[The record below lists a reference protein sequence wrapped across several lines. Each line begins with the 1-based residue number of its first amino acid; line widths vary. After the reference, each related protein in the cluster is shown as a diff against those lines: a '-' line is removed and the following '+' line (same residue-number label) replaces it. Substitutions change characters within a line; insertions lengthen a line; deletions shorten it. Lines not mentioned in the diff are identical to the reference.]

1 MPGIAAKRLATV
13 TSFLIAG
20 IFTLDNTASAMPAF
34 ARDYGV
40 SCNVC
45 HAAYPRLNDFGERF
59 AGEMNFRLANWRDHT
74 VQTGDE
80 TLALAKALPLAARMQ
95 GFVQARDAE
104 SVDPVSGEVAADSS
118 LDFQAPYLLKLLS
131 SAPLTDNIS
140 YYFYMIFAEKGANTE
155 VIVEDAWFSYDD
167 LFNSGV
173 GLQLGQFQLSD
184 LMFPREVRMTFQDF
198 MAYRFAGITY
208 DRGVLFGRGF
218 GPVDVSLGL
227 VNGNGITQNYNVTS
241 PGYRRP
247 DHLFDN
253 DTGKSIFG
261 RIGTTMGPAS
271 VGLFGMAGEQRNATG
286 PAGLD
291 TGDRDTDKTVIG
303 VDASGRISD
312 GWYWFGQILWNSWD
326 GFLDPAID
334 YQWTAGFAGV
344 DYVHSDKWVFSALV
358 NVSDAGDLADTDT
371 IYEGIDMQTLTF
383 AASYY
388 FMRNVNPRRRG
399 AKRPVLHR
407 PPEQGELLPRRYRRG
422 FLNKIIGLQA
432 GNFGISPAA

>member
-1 MPGIAAKRLATV
+1 MPGKDVTRLV
-13 TSFLIAG
+13 TFASLLTTGFFL
-20 IFTLDNTASAMPAF
+20 LCETADAMPAF
-34 ARDYGV
+34 AREYGV

-45 HAAYPRLNDFGERF
+45 HAAYPRLNDFGGRF
-59 AGEMNFRLANWRDHT
+59 AGDMNLRMANWRDHT

-95 GFVQARDAE
+95 AFVQARDSE
-104 SVDPVSGEVAADSS
+104 SIDPVSGEVAADSS

-131 SAPLTDNIS
+131 GAPLTDNIS

-173 GLQLGQFQLSD
+173 GLQLGQFQVSD
-184 LMFPREVRMTFQDF
+184 LMFPREIRLTFQDF

-218 GPVDVSLGL
+218 GSFDVSLGL

-261 RIGTTMGPAS
+261 RVGTSIGPAS
-271 VGLFGMAGEQRNATG
+271 VGLFGLAGEQRNATG

-291 TGDRDTDKTVIG
+291 TGDRDTDKTVLG
-303 VDASGRISD
+303 VDASGRIAD
-312 GWYWFGQILWNSWD
+312 RWYWFGQFLWNSWD

-344 DYVHSDKWVFSALV
+344 DYLHSDKWVFSALL
-358 NVSDAGDLADTDT
+358 NISDAGDLADTDT
-371 IYEGIDMQTLTF
+371 VYEGIDMQSLTF

-388 FMRNVNPRRRG
+388 FMRNVKG
-399 AKRPVLHR
+399 VL
-407 PPEQGELLPRRYRRG
+407 ELNVD
-422 FLNKIIGLQA
+422 FLNDEQQSGLYWT
-432 GNFGISPAA
+432 GHLTKENYFLVGIDAAF

>member
-1 MPGIAAKRLATV
+1 MPGIAATRLAA
-13 TSFLIAG
+13 FLSLLVAG
-20 IFTLDNTASAMPAF
+20 IFTFCETASAMPAF

-45 HAAYPRLNDFGERF
+45 HAAYPRLNDFGQRF
-59 AGEMNFRLANWRDHT
+59 AGDMNFRMANWRDHT

-104 SVDPVSGEVAADSS
+104 SVDPVSGEVVADSS
-118 LDFQAPYLLKLLS
+118 LDFQAPYLIKLLS

-167 LFNSGV
+167 LFGSGV
-173 GLQLGQFQLSD
+173 GLQLGQFQVSD

-261 RIGTTMGPAS
+261 RLGTTFGPAS
-271 VGLFGMAGEQRNATG
+271 VGLFGLAGEQSNATG

-291 TGDRDTDKTVIG
+291 TGDRDTDKIVLG
-303 VDASGRISD
+303 VDASGRIAD
-312 GWYWFGQILWNSWD
+312 QWYWFGQFLWNSWD

-334 YQWTAGFAGV
+334 YQWTAVFAGV
-344 DYVHSDKWVFSALV
+344 DYVHSDKWVFSALL
-358 NVSDAGDLADTDT
+358 NIGDAGDLADTDT
-371 IYEGIDMQTLTF
+371 VYEGIDMQTLTF

-388 FMRNVNPRRRG
+388 FMRNVKG
-399 AKRPVLHR
+399 VL
-407 PPEQGELLPRRYRRG
+407 ELNVD
-422 FLNKIIGLQA
+422 FLDDEPQSGQYWTGHLTKENYFLV
-432 GNFGISPAA
+432 GIDAAF

>member
-1 MPGIAAKRLATV
+1 MPAIAAARLAAF
-13 TSFLIAG
+13 TSFLVLG
-20 IFTLDNTASAMPAF
+20 LFTLCETAGAMPAF

-45 HAAYPRLNDFGERF
+45 HAAYPRLNDFGNRF
-59 AGEMNFRLANWRDHT
+59 AGEMNFRMANWRDNT

-95 GFVQARDAE
+95 GFVQARDSE
-104 SVDPVSGEVAADSS
+104 SIDPVSGEVAADSS

-167 LFNSGV
+167 LFGSGV
-173 GLQLGQFQLSD
+173 GLQLGQFQVSD

-261 RIGTTMGPAS
+261 RVGTSIGPAS
-271 VGLFGMAGEQRNATG
+271 VGLLLLSGEQRNATG

-291 TGDRDTDKTVIG
+291 TGDRDTDKTVLGID
-303 VDASGRISD
+303 VSGRIAD
-312 GWYWFGQILWNSWD
+312 RWYWFGQLLWNSWD

-344 DYVHSDKWVFSALV
+344 DYVHSDKWVFSALL
-358 NVSDAGDLADTDT
+358 NLADAGDLDDTDT

-388 FMRNVNPRRRG
+388 FMRNVKG
-399 AKRPVLHR
+399 VV
-407 PPEQGELLPRRYRRG
+407 ELNID
-422 FLNKIIGLQA
+422 FLNDEPQSGEYWTGHLTKENYFLV
-432 GNFGISPAA
+432 GIDAAF

>member
-1 MPGIAAKRLATV
+1 MPGIAATRFATFVSILFVGLSAVCV
-13 TSFLIAG
+13 TAE
-20 IFTLDNTASAMPAF
+20 AMPAF
-34 ARDYGV
+34 AREYGV

-59 AGEMNFRLANWRDHT
+59 AGDMNFRMANWRDHT
-74 VQTGDE
+74 VETGDE
-80 TLALAKALPLAARMQ
+80 MLALSKSLPLAARMQ
-95 GFVQARDAE
+95 GFVQARDSE
-104 SVDPVSGEVAADSS
+104 SVDPVSGEVEADSS
-118 LDFQAPYLLKLLS
+118 LDFQAPYLIKLLS
-131 SAPLTDNIS
+131 SAPLTDHIS

-173 GLQLGQFQLSD
+173 GLQLGQFQVSD

-261 RIGTTMGPAS
+261 RIGTTIGPAS
-271 VGLFGMAGEQRNATG
+271 VGLFGLAGEQRNATG
-286 PAGLD
+286 PAGLE
-291 TGDRDTDKTVIG
+291 TGDRDTDKTVLG
-303 VDASGRISD
+303 VDASGRIAD
-312 GWYWFGQILWNSWD
+312 RWYWFGQVLWNSWD
-326 GFLDPAID
+326 GFLAPAID
-334 YQWTAGFAGV
+334 YKWTAGFAGV
-344 DYVHSDKWVFSALV
+344 DYLHSDRWVFSALV
-358 NVSDAGDLADTDT
+358 NLGDAGDLADTDT
-371 IYEGIDMQTLTF
+371 VYEGIEMRTLTF
-383 AASYY
+383 GASYY
-388 FMRNVNPRRRG
+388 FMRNVKG
-399 AKRPVLHR
+399 VV
-407 PPEQGELLPRRYRRG
+407 ELNVD
-422 FLNKIIGLQA
+422 FLDEEPQSGQYYTGHLSKENYFLV
-432 GNFGISPAA
+432 GIDAAF

>member
-1 MPGIAAKRLATV
+1 MPGIAATRLAA
-13 TSFLIAG
+13 FLSLLVAG
-20 IFTLDNTASAMPAF
+20 IFTFCETASAMPAF

-59 AGEMNFRLANWRDHT
+59 AGDMNFRMANWRDHT

-104 SVDPVSGEVAADSS
+104 SVDPVSGEVVADSS
-118 LDFQAPYLLKLLS
+118 LDFQAPYLIKLLS

-173 GLQLGQFQLSD
+173 GLQLGQFQVSD

-227 VNGNGITQNYNVTS
+227 VNGNGITQNFNVTS

-261 RIGTTMGPAS
+261 RLGTTLGPAS
-271 VGLFGMAGEQRNATG
+271 VGLFGLSGEQANATG
-286 PAGLD
+286 PAGQES
-291 TGDRDTDKTVIG
+291 GDRDTDKVVLGI
-303 VDASGRISD
+303 DASGRIAD
-312 GWYWFGQILWNSWD
+312 KWYWFGQFLWNSWD

-344 DYVHSDKWVFSALV
+344 DYVHSDKWVFSALL
-358 NVSDAGDLADTDT
+358 NIGDAGDLADTDT
-371 IYEGIDMQTLTF
+371 VYEGIDMQTLTF

-388 FMRNVNPRRRG
+388 FMRNVKG
-399 AKRPVLHR
+399 VL
-407 PPEQGELLPRRYRRG
+407 ELNVD
-422 FLNKIIGLQA
+422 FLDDEPQSGQYWTGHLTKENYFLV
-432 GNFGISPAA
+432 GIDAAF

>member
-1 MPGIAAKRLATV
+1 MPGIAAIRLV
-13 TSFLIAG
+13 VF
-20 IFTLDNTASAMPAF
+20 ASILFPGFFMFCDAADAMPAF
-34 ARDYGV
+34 SREYGV

-45 HAAYPRLNDFGERF
+45 HAAYPRLNDFGNRF
-59 AGEMNFRLANWRDHT
+59 AGDMNYRMANWRDHT
-74 VQTGDE
+74 VPTGDD
-80 TLALAKALPLAARMQ
+80 TLALPRTLPLAARAQ
-95 GFVQARDAE
+95 AFVQARDAE
-104 SVDPVSGEVAADSS
+104 SIDPISGEVTADSS

-131 SAPLTDNIS
+131 SAPLSDNIS

-173 GLQLGQFQLSD
+173 GLQLGQFQVSD
-184 LMFPREVRMTFQDF
+184 LMFPREIRLTFQDF

-218 GPVDVSLGL
+218 GPLDVSLGL
-227 VNGNGITQNYNVTS
+227 VNGNGIEQNFNVTS

-261 RIGTTMGPAS
+261 RLGTDVGPAS
-271 VGLFGMAGEQRNATG
+271 VGLFGLFGEQRNATG
-286 PAGLD
+286 PAG
-291 TGDRDTDKTVIG
+291 TEAGDRDTDKTVLG
-303 VDASGRISD
+303 VDASGRIAD

-344 DYVHSDKWVFSALV
+344 DYVHSDKWVF
-358 NVSDAGDLADTDT
+358 
-371 IYEGIDMQTLTF
+371 
-383 AASYY
+383 
-388 FMRNVNPRRRG
+388 PR
-399 AKRPVLHR
+399 
-407 PPEQGELLPRRYRRG
+407 
-422 FLNKIIGLQA
+422 
-432 GNFGISPAA
+432 